1 MNLDLLTG
9 NSGRSA
15 LEVAEAAARAAG
27 RVIMEGFHPQADGE
41 RRAPEVSHKGRAN
54 IVTDT
59 DRAAERESTAILM
72 EEFPRFNL
80 LAEESGHTVG
90 EGPYTWVVD
99 PLDGTRNYASGVPHF
114 AVNVALTYEGESVLG
129 VTYDP
134 VREEMFHAI
143 AGHGAFMNGN
153 PIAVSGIDTLE
164 MGVMGFDMGYTD
176 GKAARLLDMLRGL
189 WPGMQA
195 LRLMGSAALGM
206 AYVAAGRIESYAHHN
221 IEAWDIAPGLVLV
234 REAGGVVTDIR
245 NTEAAL
251 NSPGIVAANPV
262 FHKRFMKATD
272 DSEWRKQA

>member
-1 MNLDLLTG
+1 
-9 NSGRSA
+9 
-15 LEVAEAAARAAG
+15 
-27 RVIMEGFHPQADGE
+27 
-41 RRAPEVSHKGRAN
+41 
-54 IVTDT
+54 
-59 DRAAERESTAILM
+59 
-72 EEFPRFNL
+72 
-80 LAEESGHTVG
+80 
-90 EGPYTWVVD
+90 
-99 PLDGTRNYASGVPHF
+99 
-114 AVNVALTYEGESVLG
+114 
-129 VTYDP
+129 
-134 VREEMFHAI
+134 
-143 AGHGAFMNGN
+143 
-153 PIAVSGIDTLE
+153 
-164 MGVMGFDMGYTD
+164 MGFDMGYTD

>member
-1 MNLDLLTG
+1 MTPDLPTG
-9 NSGRSA
+9 SSGRSA
-15 LEVAEAAARAAG
+15 LEVAEVAARAAG
-27 RVIMEGFHPQADGE
+27 RVIMEGFHPQPDGE
-41 RRAPEVSHKGRAN
+41 RRAPVVSHKGRAN

-59 DRAAERESTAILM
+59 DRAAERESTAVLM
-72 EEFPRFNL
+72 EEFPGFNL
-80 LAEESGHTVG
+80 LAEESGHTAG
-90 EGPYTWVVD
+90 KGPYTWVVD

-143 AGHGAFMNGN
+143 GGQGAFMNGN

-176 GKAARLLDMLRGL
+176 DKAARLLEAFRSL

-195 LRLMGSAALGM
+195 LRIMGSAALGM
-206 AYVAAGRIESYAHHN
+206 AYVAAGRIESYSHHN
-221 IEAWDIAPGLVLV
+221 VEAWDIAPGLVLV

-245 NTEAAL
+245 DAPAVV
-251 NSPGIVAANPV
+251 NSSGVVAANPV
-262 FHKRFMKATD
+262 FHKRFMEATAAT
-272 DSEWRKQA
+272 EWRKRA

>member
-1 MNLDLLTG
+1 LSLDLPTG
-9 NSGRSA
+9 RSGRTA

-27 RVIMEGFHPQADGE
+27 RVIMEGFHPQPDGE
-41 RRAPEVSHKGRAN
+41 RRAPAVSHKGRAN

-59 DRAAERESTAILM
+59 DQAAERESIAILM
-72 EEFPRFNL
+72 EEFPGYNL
-80 LAEESGHTVG
+80 LAEESGHTAG

-99 PLDGTRNYASGVPHF
+99 PLDGTRNFASGVPHF
-114 AVNVALTYEGESVLG
+114 AVNVALANEGESVLG

-134 VREEMFHAI
+134 VREEIFHAT
-143 AGHGAFMNGN
+143 AGQGTFMNGN
-153 PIAVSGIDTLE
+153 PIAVSGIDTLA

-176 GKAARLLDMLRGL
+176 DKAARLLDVLRNL

-234 REAGGVVTDIR
+234 REAGGMVTDVR
-245 NTEAAL
+245 GERASLT
-251 NSPGIVAANPV
+251 SPGIVAASPT
-262 FHKRFMKATD
+262 FHKRFMEATA